1 MGNSDSGKKSS
12 ENLHENHRARLREKF
27 MADAESLS
35 EHEVLELLLFYALP
49 RVNTN
54 DTAHRLI
61 NEFGSISEV
70 LSAPTDLLESVKGI
84 GENAAVFLSTIG
96 LLIKKYYSPL
106 VSDREEKFSFGT
118 YKKPLIDLFAT
129 FDKEVFIMI
138 FLDENHKVKAKK
150 TITGH
155 HKDKVELDMRD
166 ITEAVVSYKPSYVI
180 IAHNHLSGN
189 PHPSEAD
196 DNATSKI
203 NMICSL
209 NGAELV
215 DHLIFS
221 DDKTYS
227 YRFESRLDL
236 IKERTKSVLS

>member
-1 MGNSDSGKKSS
+1 MEKSDSKKRII
-12 ENLHENHRARLREKF
+12 ENLHKDHRKRLRDKF
-27 MADAESLS
+27 IADADSLT

-54 DTAHRLI
+54 NIAHRLI
-61 NEFGSISEV
+61 NEFGSVAEV
-70 LSAPTDLLESVKGI
+70 IAAPPKLLESVEGVGK
-84 GENAAVFLSTIG
+84 NAAVFLSTIG
-96 LLIKKYYSPL
+96 LLMKKYYSPL
-106 VSDREEKFSFGT
+106 TREPEEMFSFAA
-118 YKKPLIDLFAT
+118 YKKPLTDLFAT

-138 FLDENHKVKAKK
+138 FLDENHKVKARK

-155 HKDKVELDMRD
+155 QKDKVKLDMRD
-166 ITEAVVSYKPSYVI
+166 ITEAIVSYKPTYVI
-180 IAHNHLSGN
+180 IAHNHLSGD

-236 IKERTKSVLS
+236 IKERAKTVLS